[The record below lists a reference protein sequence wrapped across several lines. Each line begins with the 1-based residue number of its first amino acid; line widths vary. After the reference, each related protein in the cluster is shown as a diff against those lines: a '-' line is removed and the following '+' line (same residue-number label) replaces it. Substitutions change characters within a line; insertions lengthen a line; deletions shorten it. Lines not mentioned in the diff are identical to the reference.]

1 MFPHSRSRVRK
12 SGIEGNNERYSVC
25 VAILFSWFRGF
36 VTWDAADAINFFC
49 EEGLIVAAF
58 NEISNEFFTALIK
71 ECIRGA
77 YATVLKTGM
86 KSSPYEHIFA
96 PNHVNTYR

>member
-25 VAILFSWFRGF
+25 VAILFSWFQGF

-49 EEGLIVAAF
+49 QFKLTDECFCLLEKC
-58 NEISNEFFTALIK
+58 NEKVKAQ
-71 ECIRGA
+71 
-77 YATVLKTGM
+77 
-86 KSSPYEHIFA
+86 
-96 PNHVNTYR
+96 

>member
-25 VAILFSWFRGF
+25 VAILFSWFQGF

-71 ECIRGA
+71 ESVCGA
-77 YATVLKTGM
+77 YAT
-86 KSSPYEHIFA
+86 
-96 PNHVNTYR
+96 

>member
-12 SGIEGNNERYSVC
+12 SGIEGNNEPYSVC
-25 VAILFSWFRGF
+25 VAILFSWFQGF

-71 ECIRGA
+71 EGVCGA
-77 YATVLKTGM
+77 YAT
-86 KSSPYEHIFA
+86 
-96 PNHVNTYR
+96 

>member
-25 VAILFSWFRGF
+25 VAILFSWFQGF

-49 EEGLIVAAF
+49 EEG
-58 NEISNEFFTALIK
+58 
-71 ECIRGA
+71 
-77 YATVLKTGM
+77 M
-86 KSSPYEHIFA
+86 SSLQ
-96 PNHVNTYR
+96 R